1 MNVPSADAIA
11 ASAAHLPVAQS
22 SSGGGPYEPA
32 VSKPGVAGLGQRYNA
47 VKHGCSATTLVES
60 IIGTD
65 RVAALTAELTQLYA
79 PMGAVEAQLVRRI
92 AQHMAALDL
101 STAAEHSAIR
111 AVINQTNSLQGIL
124 QATAL
129 AGGGGCTCLSADEPC
144 RPCQDLYNSA
154 VMAAVASEPVAKIGK
169 YARQHNRGVTD
180 AIQLLEQL
188 QARRLGAAKS
198 IVTVSGVL
206 ASGAAGNGAIG
217 ATRASC
223 AESIWLPDHT
233 EADCIALF
241 LRWRPGQ
248 RIPCPECGT
257 RAPVKLISGRNVL
270 RCQECRHQYGL
281 RYGTLLANS
290 KLPFL
295 AWVRAIRL
303 LAQSPH
309 AAASDIATASGGI
322 AKRPARQLKIV
333 ILREFKD
340 PARREQ
346 LLTMAGLRK
355 SGEKAALSRKPR

>member
-1 MNVPSADAIA
+1 
-11 ASAAHLPVAQS
+11 
-22 SSGGGPYEPA
+22 
-32 VSKPGVAGLGQRYNA
+32 
-47 VKHGCSATTLVES
+47 VKHGCSATTLIES

-79 PMGAVEAQLVRRI
+79 PVGAVEGQLVRRI
-92 AQHMAALDL
+92 AQHIAALDL

-111 AVINQTNSLQGIL
+111 AVIDQTNSLQGIL

-129 AGGGGCTCLSADEPC
+129 ANSGGCTCLSADEPC
-144 RPCQDLYNSA
+144 PACRDLSNTA

-169 YARQHNRGVTD
+169 YARGHNRGVTD
-180 AIQLLEQL
+180 AIQLLEHL
-188 QARRLGAAKS
+188 QARRRSAALA
-198 IVTVSGVL
+198 VLTASGDPV
-206 ASGAAGNGAIG
+206 AGAAGNRAIG
-217 ATRASC
+217 AMRANV

-248 RIPCPECGT
+248 RIPCPECGA
-257 RAPVKLISGRNVL
+257 RAPAKLLSGRNVL

-303 LAQSPH
+303 LAQNPH

-346 LLTMAGLRK
+346 LLIMAGLRK
-355 SGEKAALSRKPR
+355 SVEKAALSRKPR